1 MRKFALI
8 LWLLGSICF
17 GFIACKNQNEES
29 VFTPISSDKTGLDF
43 TNTLTPTPAFN
54 LFSYMYYYNGAGVGA
69 GDFNNDGKIDLFFA
83 ANQQANRLYLN
94 KGQMQFEDIT
104 TAAGVPNDA
113 AWSTGVSVVDI
124 NNDGLLD
131 IYVCR
136 VGNYKVLKGKNQL
149 LVCTGI
155 DEKGIPH
162 YQEQATQYGLDF
174 SGFSTQAAFLDYD
187 GDGDLDLFL
196 LNHSVNHDGN
206 YAPRKNF
213 ENTFDSL
220 AGQKFYRNDSKINS
234 GRITDVRF
242 TDITRTVGINGS
254 KIGYGLGVAI
264 ADINLDGWPDIY
276 VGNDF
281 HENDYLYI
289 NNQKGQF
296 EEKGRKQLMH
306 TSQFTMG
313 VDIADANNDG
323 LPEIVSMDM
332 LPYES
337 YMLRRSLS
345 EDDYNIFQNKL
356 AFGYTYQ
363 YARNNLQYNR
373 GNGQFSEVGQYAG
386 IHATDWSWASLWM
399 DFNNDGNKDLF
410 VSNGIP
416 KRMNDIDYINFV
428 SGEALQEKLKNNSL
442 ESKDLTLINQFP
454 EIKIPNQFFLNKGS
468 LSFNNISSDINNN
481 PNSFSNGAVYADL
494 DNDGDLDIVV
504 NNINDPVLVYQ
515 NNTNKDTT
523 SNNYAKIELVGSA
536 ENRFAVGAKLLV
548 YAKDKV
554 YSHEQ
559 FPVHGFLSSMQ
570 TSLMVGLHEIKPDSV
585 LLIWP
590 DQSFQRIQLKA
601 GRTQKIIYQAGLPK
615 YNFEI
620 NGFDQ
625 QKKVPSYFEDITEA
639 TGLNYQHQENPF
651 NEFDREP
658 LIPYMNSAEG
668 PALAI
673 ADINGDGLEDVFI
686 GASKT
691 FHNAVYL
698 QLANGKFKAI
708 PQPALLQDSM
718 WENADAIWADVNK
731 DGSNDLIIASG
742 GNEYYGEDAHL
753 LPLLYLNDGKG
764 NLTRKADAFK
774 AIYTTQSKIVADDI
788 NGDGHIDLF
797 IAGRV
802 EPWKYGVAPRSYL
815 LQNDGT
821 GMFTDVTSSYSSSL
835 LNPGMITDA
844 QFVDLNKDGSKDL
857 LLSSAWGTIDAF
869 IKKGNKYEKQTLLN
883 QTGWWQSLTVTD
895 INEDGN
901 LDIIA
906 GNFGLNSRLKASEQ
920 EPVRMYVNDFDNNGR
935 AEQVI
940 TYYLR
945 GKEMPFASKIQLEKS
960 LPVLKKKFLYAED
973 FAKASL
979 DQLFDS
985 DKLNKSLQ
993 LKATQ
998 FANIILI
1005 NKGKGKFELVEMPM
1019 NAQLSNYR
1027 VVIPFKG
1034 ITKKQQL
1041 AQSTSRANMG
1051 NNYLLLGNFGY
1062 NNIEIG
1068 RQDADFGTLLEWNQ
1082 QGSPEASAMKMLIEG
1097 EVRNAAPIRIA
1108 NAQCWILAKNN
1119 GALQVLKIQ

>member
-1 MRKFALI
+1 MKYLNRYI
-8 LWLLGSICF
+8 LLLVVLVS
-17 GFIACKNQNEES
+17 CKSKQENS
-29 VFTPISSDKTGLDF
+29 LFTPIESAKTGLNF
-43 TNTLTPTPAFN
+43 TNTLIPTTDFN

-69 GDFNNDGKIDLFFA
+69 GDFNKDGKVDLFFA
-83 ANQQANRLYLN
+83 ANQQSNRLFLN
-94 KGQMQFEDIT
+94 KGEMQFEDIT
-104 TAAGVPNDA
+104 KLSGIPADS
-113 AWSTGVSVVDI
+113 AWSTGVSIVDI

-131 IYVCR
+131 IYICR

-149 LVCTGI
+149 LVCTKI
-155 DEKGIPH
+155 DENGIPH
-162 YQEQATQYGLDF
+162 YEDQATQYGLDF

-220 AGQKFYRNDSKINS
+220 AGQKFYRNDTKLSTA
-234 GRITDVRF
+234 GTVTGRF

-254 KIGYGLGVAI
+254 KIGYGLGVAV

-296 EEKGRKQLMH
+296 EEKGRTQLMH

-373 GNGQFSEVGQYAG
+373 GNNRFSEVGQYAG

-454 EIKIPNQFFLNKGS
+454 EIKIPNQFFLNKGAF
-468 LSFNNISSDINNN
+468 SFNNISSNIQNN

-515 NNTNKDTT
+515 NNTNTDSAAK
-523 SNNYAKIELVGSA
+523 NYASIILEGSPQ
-536 ENRFAVGAKLLV
+536 NRFAVGAKLLV
-548 YAKDKV
+548 YAKDQV
-554 YSHEQ
+554 YTQEQ

-570 TSLMVGLHEIKPDSV
+570 IPLIVGLDQIKPDSAI
-585 LLIWP
+585 LIWP
-590 DQSFQRIQLKA
+590 DQSFERIQLNA
-601 GRTQKIIYQAGLPK
+601 GHTQKIVYQSGLPK
-615 YNFEI
+615 YRFEK
-620 NGFDQ
+620 NTSQ
-625 QKKVPSYFEDITEA
+625 QQNLAPTYFEDITLS
-639 TGLNYQHQENPF
+639 TQLNYLHKENPF

-658 LIPYMNSAEG
+658 LIPYMVSAEG
-668 PALAI
+668 PALAV
-673 ADINGDGLEDVFI
+673 ADINGDGLEDVFV

-691 FHNAVYL
+691 FHNAVYV
-698 QLANGKFKAI
+698 QTKNGIFKPM

-718 WENADAIWADVNK
+718 WENTDAIWVDVNK
-731 DGSNDLIIASG
+731 DGAKDLVIASG
-742 GNEYYGEDAHL
+742 GNEYYGEDPHL

-764 NLTRKADAFK
+764 NLARKLDAFT
-774 AIYTTQSKIVADDI
+774 AIYTTQSKIIADDI

-802 EPWKYGVAPRSYL
+802 EPWKNGIAPRSYL
-815 LQNDGT
+815 LQNDGK
-821 GMFTDVTSSYSSSL
+821 GKFNDVTISFSKEL
-835 LNPGMITDA
+835 MNPGMVTDA
-844 QFVDLNKDGSKDL
+844 HFVDLNQDGKKDL
-857 LLSSAWGTIDAF
+857 LLSSAWGTIDAYY
-869 IKKGNKYEKQTLLN
+869 KKGQTYSKQTLLN
-883 QTGWWQSLTVTD
+883 QNGWWQSLTITD
-895 INEDGN
+895 VNGDGTQ
-901 LDIIA
+901 DIIA
-906 GNFGLNSRLKASEQ
+906 GNFGLNSRLKASEA
-920 EPVRMYVNDFDNNGR
+920 EPVTMYLNDFDNNGR
-935 AEQVI
+935 TEQVI
-940 TYYLR
+940 TYYLN
-945 GKEMPFASKIQLEKS
+945 GKEIPFASKIQLEKS
-960 LPVLKKKFLYAED
+960 LPVLKKKFLYAAD
-973 FAKASL
+973 FANATL
-979 DQLFDS
+979 DQLFEKE
-985 DKLNKSLQ
+985 KLNKAIQ

-998 FANIILI
+998 FANSVLI
-1005 NKGKGKFELVEMPM
+1005 SKGKGNFEPIAMPA

-1027 VVIPFKG
+1027 VAIPFKDP
-1034 ITKKQQL
+1034 T
-1041 AQSTSRANMG
+1041 QSRPMH
-1051 NNYLLLGNFGY
+1051 LLLGNFGY

-1068 RQDADFGTLLEWNQ
+1068 KQDADFGTVLQWPTNGSAKANLL
-1082 QGSPEASAMKMLIEG
+1082 GSLLVEG
-1097 EVRNAAPIRIA
+1097 EVRNATPIRIG
-1108 NAQCWILAKNN
+1108 NQSCWILAKNN
-1119 GALQVLKIQ
+1119 GPLQVLKTK